1 MKHSLGFL
9 LVVSSIAAFNLHAAP
24 VVTLQKG
31 PVMLFGQQACLGWVD
46 DSVTMVVKESGKIL
60 TRYHF
65 CSVNGGAAARLV
77 TDAIKNNYIFLDYA
91 TGHGT
96 NAAQEYLK
104 IFHLPQ
110 KKVDSEFYEYLRTPI
125 SGGAGLTSQWV
136 YHYRIE
142 KPKCG
147 GLRLVFTRAIE
158 NGTIEHVFTMP
169 AEKARV
175 IEVGV
180 PYACL
185 H

>member
-1 MKHSLGFL
+1 MKHSVGFL
-9 LVVSSIAAFNLHAAP
+9 FVVSSIAAFNPHAAP

-46 DSVTMVVKESGKIL
+46 DSVTMVVKESDKIL
-60 TRYHF
+60 IRYHF
-65 CSVNGGAAARLV
+65 CSVYGATAKLV
-77 TDAIKNNYIFLDYA
+77 TDAIKNNYIFLTYA

-96 NAAQEYLK
+96 NAAQAYLK
-104 IFHLPQ
+104 VFHLPQ
-110 KKVDSEFYEYLRTPI
+110 KKVNSEFYEYLRTPI
-125 SGGAGLTSQWV
+125 WGGAGRTSQWV

-169 AEKARV
+169 AEKTRV

-180 PYACL
+180 PSSCPR
-185 H
+185 